1 MKWEDVR
8 DSIIKDRAF
17 CEVQLLHHYDHLQHL
32 DIIQES
38 QLLIPNMMLFDK
50 HHCRIQNNILMNKFK
65 VRVCSLGLDSKLTIL
80 IVLVPVIA
88 IG

>member
-1 MKWEDVR
+1 MKCGDSR
-8 DSIIKDRAF
+8 DSIIKNRAF

-38 QLLIPNMMLFDK
+38 HLLIHNMMLFDK
-50 HHCRIQNNILMNKFK
+50 QHCRIQNNILMNKFK
-65 VRVCSLGLDSKLTIL
+65 VRVPSLDCKLTIL